1 MESGTRLTAT
11 QGYDKK
17 LWNNPRQNKTYSIN
31 TAPIGTL
38 RTGGIVIDDFVRR
51 NYIEPSQNPDTVRA
65 QEFTNR
71 AIALRQQSIKNDLE
85 MKEQADILTQEIIAK
100 FSHGGEVDFSD
111 PKFKKFL
118 DKEVAKKYLKDN
130 VALMLEQYKGD
141 HLPYETKAVSVPA
154 YQKQPDIQDR
164 ARALTLE
171 SVQGSN
177 VPPSEE
183 QPEPVQLPFEQPQRV
198 LTFTPPRPPTQ
209 IPTATVET
217 RAAVEAIAKELGIP
231 LKSNREVNGIFR
243 SRPKQLHQLR
253 GEINTAHKMQ
263 RRQEDQGDG
272 EGK

>member
-17 LWNNPRQNKTYSIN
+17 LWSKRQPQTKTYSIK

-38 RTGGIVIDDFVRR
+38 RTGGFIIDDFVRR

-71 AIALRQQSIKNDLE
+71 ALTLRQHSLKNDFE
-85 MKEQADILTQEIIAK
+85 MKQQADLLTQEIIAK
-100 FSHGGEVDFSD
+100 FAHGGEVDFTD

-118 DKEVAKKYLKDN
+118 DKEVAKKYLKDK
-130 VALMLEQYKGD
+130 VSMMLEQYKGD

-177 VPPSEE
+177 VSSEA

-198 LTFTPPRPPTQ
+198 LTFTPPRPPTA
-209 IPTATVET
+209 TAET

-243 SRPKQLHQLR
+243 SRPKQLQQLR
-253 GEINTAHKMQ
+253 YEINTAHKMQ